1 MSSLDDYAT
10 FLAILDGGSLTE
22 AGRRTGRSLQAVSR
36 ALGELE
42 AELGT
47 QLIHRTTRRLQATAA
62 GLAFAERIR
71 RALADIEAA
80 RESARHDG
88 DTPSGTLRVAA
99 PVLFGATWLTPMAA
113 SFMQRWPEIEV
124 ELVLSERK
132 ADLIADQL
140 DLAIRVG
147 ELPDSSLRAR
157 RLADLRRVFFASPAW
172 LQQHGRPRHP
182 QELANLPCVLRTT
195 GADRKQWPAKIGGE
209 VRHIKVHGK
218 FSANDAAAANE
229 AVANG
234 LGAGMAPFW
243 QIRRML
249 DEGRVETILRDYEPP
264 PVPIHALWPGG
275 SALPARTRLL
285 IDHLAVQFSAVHW

>member
-1 MSSLDDYAT
+1 
-10 FLAILDGGSLTE
+10 
-22 AGRRTGRSLQAVSR
+22 
-36 ALGELE
+36 
-42 AELGT
+42 
-47 QLIHRTTRRLQATAA
+47 
-62 GLAFAERIR
+62 
-71 RALADIEAA
+71 
-80 RESARHDG
+80 
-88 DTPSGTLRVAA
+88 
-99 PVLFGATWLTPMAA
+99 
-113 SFMQRWPEIEV
+113 
-124 ELVLSERK
+124 
-132 ADLIADQL
+132 
-140 DLAIRVG
+140 
-147 ELPDSSLRAR
+147 
-157 RLADLRRVFFASPAW
+157 
-172 LQQHGRPRHP
+172 
-182 QELANLPCVLRTT
+182 VLRTT
-195 GADRKQWPAKIGGE
+195 GADRRQWPAKIGNE